1 MCTAGPLQRL
11 TQVDPRDEIRTG
23 VNMRSNQPNLRLGA
37 SDVPMGTGTL
47 DAARSA
53 IINRRE
59 KLRIAEEGS

>member
-1 MCTAGPLQRL
+1 MCTAGPLRRL
-11 TQVDPRDEIRTG
+11 TQLDPRDEIRTG
-23 VNMRSNQPNLRLGA
+23 DDMRTNPTNLRLGA
-37 SDVPMGTGTL
+37 SDVPMGSGTL